1 MTTEDNKPKQAPK
14 PLLDAAAVAA
24 AAKAAAA
31 KVGGPKKEQGEFDE
45 FDLRK
50 FDLTRKYDDDFSPAD
65 GIAWRDHVLLYSI
78 AGLLVIFIL
87 WASFATLEEVSRGD
101 GQVIPSSEI
110 QVIQSLEGG
119 IVESFPVKT
128 GELVKKGQVILHLRN
143 EQFKSDLS
151 ASEQK
156 YYGILT
162 TVMRLQAEAEE
173 KPLEFPEEQMKRVP
187 DSVRAERD
195 AYTANQKQQQGQLAV
210 LEQQRSQRQQEV
222 AELKRRIADISSVLN
237 LAQEERAMVAPM
249 VERGAANKMEL
260 LQLDRQIAQQRAEL
274 NGLRLALPRS
284 ETAVKEADERINEL
298 KSGFRATAQR
308 EMAEKTIE
316 MNTVRETMSA
326 HRDRTE
332 RSEIRAPMDGVVKD
346 IKISTVGGV
355 ARAGEPIMEIVP
367 VDDLLVV
374 EGRIKPS
381 DIAFINIGQ
390 KAVVRLSS
398 YDFSVYGAMEGKV
411 TEIGADSFTN
421 DKGESFYR
429 IRVETNAEKLRKGD
443 KEFDIKSGMQA
454 TVDVITGEKTVM
466 QYLLKPFIKA
476 SQTALRE
483 R

>member
-1 MTTEDNKPKQAPK
+1 MTEKTAKPK
-14 PLLDAAAVAA
+14 
-24 AAKAAAA
+24 KAAASA
-31 KVGGPKKEQGEFDE
+31 ENRNAEYDE
-45 FDLRK
+45 FDLRQ

-65 GIAWRDHVLLYSI
+65 GIAWGNHILLYFI
-78 AGLLVIFIL
+78 AGLLVIFLL
-87 WASFATLEEVSRGD
+87 WANFATLEEVSRGD

-119 IVESFPVKT
+119 IIESFPVKT
-128 GELVKKGQVILHLRN
+128 GDRVEKGQIILLLRN

-151 ASEQK
+151 SSQQK
-156 YYGILT
+156 YFGILA
-162 TVMRLQAEAEE
+162 TVTRLQAEADD
-173 KPLEFPEEQMKRVP
+173 KPLEFPEEVTRLVP
-187 DSVRAERD
+187 DSIRAERD
-195 AYTANQKQQQGQLAV
+195 AYNANRKQREGQLGV
-210 LEQQRSQRQQEV
+210 LDQQRSQRLQEV
-222 AELKRRIADISSVLN
+222 TELQRRISDISSVLT
-237 LAQEERAMVAPM
+237 LSQQERDMVAPM

-284 ETAVKEADERINEL
+284 QTAVKEADERINEL
-298 KSGFRATAQR
+298 KSGFRANAQR
-308 EMAEKTIE
+308 ELAEKTIE
-316 MNTVRETMSA
+316 MNTVRETLSA
-326 HRDRTE
+326 HKDRTE
-332 RSEIRAPMDGVVKD
+332 RSEIRAPMTGIVKD

-367 VDDLLVV
+367 VDDVLVV

-381 DIAFINIGQ
+381 DIAFINVGQ

-398 YDFSVYGAMEGKV
+398 YDFSVYGAMDGKV
-411 TEIGADSFTN
+411 TDIGADSFTN

-429 IRVETNAEKLRKGD
+429 IRVTTDASTLRKGN
-443 KEFDIKSGMQA
+443 KEYEIKSGMQA

-476 SQTALRE
+476 SQTAMRE

>member
-1 MTTEDNKPKQAPK
+1 MTDDKTAKPKKTSGEGRATEY
-14 PLLDAAAVAA
+14 DA
-24 AAKAAAA
+24 
-31 KVGGPKKEQGEFDE
+31 
-45 FDLRK
+45 FDLRQ

-65 GIAWRDHVLLYSI
+65 GIAWGNHLLLYFI
-78 AGLLVIFIL
+78 TGLLFIFIL
-87 WASFATLEEVSRGD
+87 WANLATLEEVSRGD

-119 IVESFPVKT
+119 IIESFPVKT
-128 GELVKKGQVILHLRN
+128 GDRVEKGQVILLLRN

-151 ASEQK
+151 SSQQK
-156 YYGILT
+156 YYGILA
-162 TVMRLQAEAEE
+162 TVTRLQAEADD
-173 KPLEFPEEQMKRVP
+173 KPLEFPAEVTRLVP
-187 DSVRAERD
+187 DSIRAERD
-195 AYTANQKQQQGQLAV
+195 AYNANRKQREGQQSV
-210 LEQQRSQRQQEV
+210 LEQQRSQRSQEV
-222 AELKRRIADISSVLN
+222 TELQRRISDISSVLG

-284 ETAVKEADERINEL
+284 QTAVKEADERINEL
-298 KSGFRATAQR
+298 KSSFRANAQR
-308 EMAEKTIE
+308 ELAEKTIE
-316 MNTVRETMSA
+316 MNTVRETLSA
-326 HRDRTE
+326 HQDRTE
-332 RSEIRAPMDGVVKD
+332 RSEIRAPMTGIVKD

-367 VDDLLVV
+367 VDDVLVV

-381 DIAFINIGQ
+381 DIAFISVGQ

-398 YDFSVYGAMEGKV
+398 YDFSVYGAMDGQV
-411 TEIGADSFTN
+411 TDIGADSFTN

-429 IRVETNAEKLRKGD
+429 IRVTTDASTLRKGN
-443 KEFDIKSGMQA
+443 KEYEIKSGMQA
-454 TVDVITGEKTVM
+454 TVDVITGKKTVM

>member
-1 MTTEDNKPKQAPK
+1 MTEKTAKPKK
-14 PLLDAAAVAA
+14 TAASAENRNA
-24 AAKAAAA
+24 
-31 KVGGPKKEQGEFDE
+31 EYDE
-45 FDLRK
+45 FDLRQ

-65 GIAWRDHVLLYSI
+65 GIAWGNHILLYFI
-78 AGLLVIFIL
+78 AGLLVIFLL
-87 WASFATLEEVSRGD
+87 WANFATLEEVSRGD

-119 IVESFPVKT
+119 IIESFPVKT
-128 GELVKKGQVILHLRN
+128 GDRVEKGQIILLLRN

-151 ASEQK
+151 SSQQK
-156 YYGILT
+156 YFGILA
-162 TVMRLQAEAEE
+162 TVTRLQAEADD
-173 KPLEFPEEQMKRVP
+173 KPLEFPEEVTRLVP
-187 DSVRAERD
+187 DSIRAERD
-195 AYTANQKQQQGQLAV
+195 AYNANRKQREGQLGV
-210 LEQQRSQRQQEV
+210 LDQQRSQRLQEV
-222 AELKRRIADISSVLN
+222 TELQRRISDISSVLT
-237 LAQEERAMVAPM
+237 LSQQERDMVAPM

-284 ETAVKEADERINEL
+284 QTAVKEADERINEL
-298 KSGFRATAQR
+298 KSGFRANAQR
-308 EMAEKTIE
+308 ELAEKTIE
-316 MNTVRETMSA
+316 MNTVRETLSA
-326 HRDRTE
+326 HKDRTE
-332 RSEIRAPMDGVVKD
+332 RSEIRAPMTGIVKD

-367 VDDLLVV
+367 VDDVLVV

-381 DIAFINIGQ
+381 DIAFINVGQ

-398 YDFSVYGAMEGKV
+398 YDFSVYGAMDGKV
-411 TEIGADSFTN
+411 TDIGADSFTN

-429 IRVETNAEKLRKGD
+429 IRVTTDASTLRKGN
-443 KEFDIKSGMQA
+443 KEYEIKSGMQA

-476 SQTALRE
+476 SQTAMRE